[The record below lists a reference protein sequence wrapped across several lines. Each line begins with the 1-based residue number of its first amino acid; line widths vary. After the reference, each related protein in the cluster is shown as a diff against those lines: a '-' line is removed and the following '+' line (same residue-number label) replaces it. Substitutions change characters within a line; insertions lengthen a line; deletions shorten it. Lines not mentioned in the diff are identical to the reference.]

1 MSAVM
6 RHDSPHPREHHTP
19 RERVNVPALFF
30 RVSALGVRLIGVA
43 VLAFLALPILTVI
56 PLSFTSGTELVY
68 PLPGWSLRW
77 YQDFFTR
84 PEWLNSIKNSLYIG
98 AFATVLATGLGTAAA
113 FGIEAMASGSKKLL
127 LVLIALPMAVP
138 VVIEAVAFFFF
149 YARLGYVGS
158 PIAMII
164 SHALMGIP
172 FVVISVRASLAGL
185 SPDFSRAAA
194 SLGAPP
200 YRTFFRVTAPLVM
213 PGIASGALFAF
224 AVSMD
229 DVVVAMF
236 LSGPDTMTLPRQ
248 MFNGVREN
256 ISPTI
261 LAAASM
267 LVVLS
272 ALLMAATTALSSR
285 SRRLSGANTPE

>member
-1 MSAVM
+1 MSATL
-6 RHDSPHPREHHTP
+6 RSEFDSAGVQ
-19 RERVNVPALFF
+19 RERGSFNGSLLFF
-30 RVSALGVRLIGVA
+30 RASAGAIRVAAVA
-43 VLAFLALPILTVI
+43 VLVFLALPIIAIV
-56 PLSFTSGTELVY
+56 PLSFTAGVELVY
-68 PLPGWSLRW
+68 PLPGYSFRW

-84 PEWLNSIKNSLYIG
+84 PEWLSSIKNSLLIG
-98 AFATVLATGLGTAAA
+98 GCATVIATTLGTMAA
-113 FGIEAMASGSKKLL
+113 FGLEGVRARSRKAL
-127 LVLIALPMAVP
+127 LVLMVLPMAVP

-149 YARLGYVGS
+149 YAGLGLAGS
-158 PIAMII
+158 ALAMII

-172 FVVISVRASLAGL
+172 FVVISVRSSLAGL
-185 SPDFSRAAA
+185 SPDFARAAA
-194 SLGAPP
+194 SLGARPHRVFL
-200 YRTFFRVTAPLVM
+200 RTVAPLVL

-236 LSGPDTMTLPRQ
+236 LSGPETITLPRQ

-261 LAAASM
+261 LAAATM

-272 ALLMAATTALSSR
+272 MLLMAATTMLAAR
-285 SRRLSGANTPE
+285 SRRLASPVLVE

>member
-1 MSAVM
+1 MSPTGRLANEH
-6 RHDSPHPREHHTP
+6 RSEPHEGRPIP
-19 RERVNVPALFF
+19 GGALFF
-30 RVSALGVRLIGVA
+30 RASAGAIRGVAIGV
-43 VLAFLALPILTVI
+43 FLFLTLPILAIV
-56 PLSFTSGTELVY
+56 PLSFTAGVELVY
-68 PLPGWSLRW
+68 PLPGYSLRW

-84 PEWLNSIKNSLYIG
+84 PEWLGSIKNSLFIG
-98 AFATVLATGLGTAAA
+98 VCATLIATTLGTLAA
-113 FGIEAMASGSKKLL
+113 FGLEGVPVRSRKAL
-127 LVLIALPMAVP
+127 LVLMALPMAVP

-149 YARLGYVGS
+149 YARLGLAGS
-158 PIAMII
+158 ALAMIAA
-164 SHALMGIP
+164 HALMGIP
-172 FVVISVRASLAGL
+172 FVVVSVRASLAGL
-185 SPDFSRAAA
+185 SPDFARAAA
-194 SLGAPP
+194 SLGARPH
-200 YRTFFRVTAPLVM
+200 RVFLRAVAPLVF

-236 LSGPDTMTLPRQ
+236 LSGPETITLPRQ

-272 ALLMAATTALSSR
+272 MLLMAATTGLAAR
-285 SRRLSGANTPE
+285 SRRLTRTPETA